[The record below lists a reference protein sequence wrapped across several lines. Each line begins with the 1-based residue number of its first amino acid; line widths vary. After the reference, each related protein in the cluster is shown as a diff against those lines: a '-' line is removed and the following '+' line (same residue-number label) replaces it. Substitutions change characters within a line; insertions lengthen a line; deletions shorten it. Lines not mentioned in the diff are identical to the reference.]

1 MEMTRPGGTVAT
13 PNLKVDPSQALGN
26 PHRTRV
32 PTFPQRRRRLD
43 SYQARSRTPLK
54 SWAPSDSCTE
64 LPIHSVRPRMLAVL
78 SSNSVA
84 GFWVFLAT
92 DLAAWK
98 RLSHHDPMVPFCLTD
113 PFSAVFSGAGLRSVH
128 RRA

>member
-43 SYQARSRTPLK
+43 SYEARSRTPLE

-64 LPIHSVRPRMLAVL
+64 PQKRASRSKERRALNRSDHQALVRPRNDRCATDDLAYATAPGIVSSVSVPEL
-78 SSNSVA
+78 SS
-84 GFWVFLAT
+84 LQT
-92 DLAAWK
+92 
-98 RLSHHDPMVPFCLTD
+98 
-113 PFSAVFSGAGLRSVH
+113 
-128 RRA
+128 